1 MRILFL
7 LLELSPETTAS
18 AMYPD
23 LMEELKKHGHEI
35 TVMAP
40 SVNSATTTLQTEHR
54 FQVLRVKSIPIV
66 GVHNLI
72 KKGIG
77 MALLPYFF
85 KKAYKKYLNNQKFD
99 WIFLPTPPITLID
112 FVSYI
117 KQKSG
122 AKFYLILRDIH
133 PQSAA
138 SIGLIKH
145 KFMYNYLAK
154 RAKIGYT
161 IADKIGCM
169 SQGNID
175 FIATNYP
182 ELNRQKLVLLMN
194 WQKNEKYSEPQENI
208 REKYHLQDKIL
219 ALFGGNIGYGQR
231 IENIHF
237 LAKHYKDR
245 SDVVFLVVGKGV
257 KKTALQKM
265 IEEDNLKNVIFFNFL
280 PRDEY
285 LNFIKSVD
293 IGLISISEKYT
304 VPTCPSKAVSYM
316 SLKIPIMAMINY
328 DNDYGTIIENAG
340 AGFWTEGDKKE
351 KIVALFDKLLGSSEL
366 RKKMGENGYKFYLE
380 NLTSEHAYNTV
391 IKEIEDE
398 KA

>member
-1 MRILFL
+1 
-7 LLELSPETTAS
+7 
-18 AMYPD
+18 MYPD

-35 TVMAP
+35 TVIAP

-77 MALLPYFF
+77 MALLPHFF

-117 KQKSG
+117 KQISG

-145 KFMYNYLAK
+145 KFMYDYLAK

-175 FIATNYP
+175 FIAANYP

-194 WQKNEKYSEPQENI
+194 WQKNGKYSEPQENI
-208 REKYHLQDKIL
+208 REKYNLQDKIL

-257 KKTALQKM
+257 KKAALQKM
-265 IEEDNLKNVIFFNFL
+265 IEDDNLKNVIFFNFL

-285 LNFIKSVD
+285 LDFIKSVD

-328 DNDYGTIIENAG
+328 GNDYGTIIENAG
-340 AGFWTEGDKKE
+340 AGFWTEGDKKD

-380 NLTSEHAYNTV
+380 NLTSEHAYNAV

>member
-1 MRILFL
+1 MKILFL
-7 LLELSPETTAS
+7 LLELSPDTTAS

-23 LMEELKKHGHEI
+23 LMEELKNHGHEI
-35 TVMAP
+35 TVVAP
-40 SVNSATTTLQTEHR
+40 SVNGAETTLQTER
-54 FQVLRVKSIPIV
+54 GLQVLRVKSMPIV

-77 MALLPYFF
+77 MALLPHFF
-85 KKAYKKYLNNQKFD
+85 KKAYKKYLGDQKFD
-99 WIFLPTPPITLID
+99 WIFMPTPPITLID
-112 FVSYI
+112 VVSYI

-138 SIGLIKH
+138 SIGLIKY
-145 KFMYNYLAK
+145 KFMYDYLAK
-154 RAKIGYT
+154 RAKKGYE

-175 FIATNYP
+175 FIASNYP
-182 ELNRQKLVLLMN
+182 ELDKRKLVLLMN
-194 WQKNEKYSEPQENI
+194 WQKDEGYSEPKVNI
-208 REKYHLQDKIL
+208 REKYNLEGKTL
-219 ALFGGNIGYGQR
+219 ALFGGNIGHGQR

-245 SDVVFLVVGKGV
+245 PDVVFLVIGKGV
-257 KKTALQKM
+257 KKAALQQM
-265 IEEDNLKNVIFFNFL
+265 IEEDNLKNVIFLNFL

-285 LNFIKSVD
+285 LDFIKSVD

-328 DNDYGTIIENAG
+328 GSDYGTIIENAG
-340 AGFWTEGDKKE
+340 AGFWAEGDKKE
-351 KIVALFDKLLGSSEL
+351 KVVELFDKLLESSKL

-380 NLTSEHAYNTV
+380 NLTAEYAYNAV
-391 IKEIEDE
+391 IKEIENE